1 MLTEGLNNL
10 VAMSHKYGADPA
22 FVLAGGG
29 NTSFKTDDELYVKGS
44 GSSLA
49 TIKAEQFVKMN
60 RAALDAMLEKK
71 YSDDEATREAEVLE
85 DMMDARC
92 KGEYAKRPSV
102 ETPLH
107 NLFTQKYVLHVHPA
121 MVNGITC
128 SKQGK
133 AIVKE
138 LFPEAV
144 WVPSSRPGYI
154 LAAYCKKAIDKYKKA
169 NGKCPDVLFLENHG
183 IFYAADTL
191 EGIDAIVSDVMAKI
205 EAKIVRKPDFS
216 EVEFDKKLAAQIAP
230 AIRMLYSDEM
240 TTVTFT
246 ANKEILNF
254 AKDTKSFAPLAKS
267 YSPDHIVYCK
277 AYPLF
282 VKQGKTVEDTYKAI
296 EKGIADSKAKY
307 GYAPKIV
314 FVQNL
319 GMFSIGTTKKNA
331 DTTAEVFTDMMK
343 IAVYAE
349 SFGGYKALST
359 ELIDF
364 ITNWEVESYRSKVS
378 MAGAATK
385 RLAEKIAIVTGSA
398 QGFGKGIADAMV
410 AEGAYVVIA
419 DMNYDGAK
427 ACADELCAKYGAGKA
442 IPLAANVAD
451 EESVENLVNDTVIT
465 YGGLDIFVANAGI
478 AIAGNV
484 EEMQKKTFELVTSVN
499 YTGYFLCT
507 KYASRPMKIQNKF
520 APNYMMDIIT
530 VNSKS
535 GLAGSNKNFAY
546 AGSKFGGIGLTQSFA
561 LELVDYNIKVNAVCP
576 GNYLDGPLWSDPVK
590 GLFVQYL
597 KAGKVPGAKTVEDV
611 RKSYESKTPIHRGCL
626 PIDVARAIFYIVEQD
641 YETGLA
647 VPVTGGQEMLN

>member
-60 RAALDAMLEKK
+60 RAALSAMLEKK

-296 EKGIADSKAKY
+296 EKGIADSKAK
-307 GYAPKIV
+307 
-314 FVQNL
+314 
-319 GMFSIGTTKKNA
+319 
-331 DTTAEVFTDMMK
+331 
-343 IAVYAE
+343 
-349 SFGGYKALST
+349 
-359 ELIDF
+359 
-364 ITNWEVESYRSKVS
+364 
-378 MAGAATK
+378 
-385 RLAEKIAIVTGSA
+385 
-398 QGFGKGIADAMV
+398 
-410 AEGAYVVIA
+410 
-419 DMNYDGAK
+419 
-427 ACADELCAKYGAGKA
+427 
-442 IPLAANVAD
+442 
-451 EESVENLVNDTVIT
+451 
-465 YGGLDIFVANAGI
+465 
-478 AIAGNV
+478 
-484 EEMQKKTFELVTSVN
+484 
-499 YTGYFLCT
+499 
-507 KYASRPMKIQNKF
+507 
-520 APNYMMDIIT
+520 
-530 VNSKS
+530 
-535 GLAGSNKNFAY
+535 
-546 AGSKFGGIGLTQSFA
+546 
-561 LELVDYNIKVNAVCP
+561 
-576 GNYLDGPLWSDPVK
+576 
-590 GLFVQYL
+590 
-597 KAGKVPGAKTVEDV
+597 
-611 RKSYESKTPIHRGCL
+611 
-626 PIDVARAIFYIVEQD
+626 
-641 YETGLA
+641 
-647 VPVTGGQEMLN
+647 